1 MNMNVNMNLNMNKFV
16 IILVSPTLA
25 PLANGND
32 ADEEA
37 WAATDCV
44 CVCVCVCDWSSE
56 SLCALQR
63 PRRIAVQSLTLCLRR
78 CVVHSTQHENTV
90 RNENRH
96 KLYTVCK
103 GGR

>member
-78 CVVHSTQHENTV
+78 CVVVSTQHTERKHSTKREQAQIV
-90 RNENRH
+90 H
-96 KLYTVCK
+96 SV
-103 GGR
+103 